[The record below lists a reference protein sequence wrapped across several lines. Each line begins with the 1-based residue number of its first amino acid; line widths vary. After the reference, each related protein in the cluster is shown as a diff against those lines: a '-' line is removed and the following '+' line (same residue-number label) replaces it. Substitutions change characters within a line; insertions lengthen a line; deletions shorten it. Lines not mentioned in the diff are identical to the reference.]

1 MATSNQTPNFGL
13 SQYAANDPVKF
24 LTNYN
29 EDMVK
34 IDQSSVPNTRK
45 IAGINLQ
52 DDILLSE
59 LVAAGLAE
67 GTGGAANNALALGG
81 IAAANYPKIS
91 SGTWTPVLYGTT
103 TAGNPT
109 YLHND
114 AQYDIIGK
122 RVHLRAR
129 IVITSKGGMS
139 GSILIGGL
147 PFASD
152 LFPITAGGVHGAV
165 SGTSAVPITA
175 SVDAAS
181 NVISLW
187 KSGGSLILT
196 DTDITDN
203 FAFWSFA
210 FDYYA
215 V

>member
-1 MATSNQTPNFGL
+1 MPKLRRPAEEAQNR
-13 SQYAANDPVKF
+13 AIIA
-24 LTNYN
+24 
-29 EDMVK
+29 K
-34 IDQSSVPNTRK
+34 IKYGMEMTGTTV
-45 IAGINLQ
+45 
-52 DDILLSE
+52 E
-59 LVAAGLAE
+59 GLALSMRTSPATVYARLKCP
-67 GTGGAANNALALGG
+67 GTFRL
-81 IAAANYPKIS
+81 
-91 SGTWTPVLYGTT
+91 
-103 TAGNPT
+103 
-109 YLHND
+109 
-114 AQYDIIGK
+114 QE
-122 RVHLRAR
+122 LRA
-129 IVITSKGGMS
+129 VAKGGMS